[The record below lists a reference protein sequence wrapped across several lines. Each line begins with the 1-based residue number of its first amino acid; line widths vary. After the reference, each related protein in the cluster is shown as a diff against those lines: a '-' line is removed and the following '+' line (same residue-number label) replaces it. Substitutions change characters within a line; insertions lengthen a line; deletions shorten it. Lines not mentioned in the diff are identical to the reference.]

1 MSLKQRILLEI
12 FFLVVIYFA
21 YQSDSLDVPREELV
35 VYIISFFILYVHGM
49 VNRFF
54 ILPMLITHKKIF
66 HFIILAAV
74 WLTICAYLQFQIEL
88 NFVAKFRPELARY
101 ITLLSSAKQCLLS
114 LFIMSAMEFVVQQ
127 AQQEKYK
134 ANNKLL
140 LQQLES
146 ANLKAQLNPHFL
158 FNSLNN
164 AYGISLNEPAR
175 APEYILSLAQ
185 LMRYQLESTKH
196 EQVLLQQE
204 IDFVK
209 NYVALEKERIGK
221 RCDINFECSVTI
233 EQQNSLTIMP
243 MVFMA
248 FVENAVKH
256 GTASI
261 DKSFIN
267 IDLSGAGNTIDCVIE
282 NSVPQHK
289 TKIES
294 TGTGLANI
302 QKRLQLVYPH
312 KHTLSVS
319 HTSTT
324 YKVSISITL
333 SSAK

>member
-21 YQSDSLDVPREELV
+21 YQNEGFDVSREELFTYV
-35 VYIISFFILYVHGM
+35 ISFFILYVHGM
-49 VNRFF
+49 INRFF
-54 ILPMLITHKKIF
+54 ILPFLTARKKYIQF
-66 HFIILAAV
+66 FALSIAWMMV
-74 WLTICAYLQFQIEL
+74 CAYAQYRVEL
-88 NFVAKFRPELARY
+88 NFVAKFNPDLVKY
-101 ITLLSSAKQCLLS
+101 ITILSSVKQCLLS
-114 LFIMSAMEFVVQQ
+114 LFVMSAMEFVVQQ

-134 ANNKLL
+134 TNNKLL

-221 RCDINFECSVTI
+221 RCDIGFDCSI
-233 EQQNSLTIMP
+233 SDAQQHALTIMP

-267 IDLSGAGNTIDCVIE
+267 INLSGAGNTIDCVIE

-289 TKIES
+289 TQVQS
-294 TGTGLANI
+294 TGTGLINI
-302 QKRLQLVYPH
+302 QKRLQLVYPE

-319 HTSTT
+319 NTSST

-333 SSAK
+333 SNAK